1 MRIWAKEWQNSHLL
15 RDLTIEDTSD
25 ETRTHKVFHA
35 IDEIC
40 EKFDNKFMIIPSSVH
55 ELIIIPSEGV
65 DPYNILEMISEVN
78 GSEVRSEEVLSN
90 DLYMYDREKKTI
102 IKF

>member
-40 EKFDNKFMIIPSSVH
+40 EKLDLQHPIWLDSTIRDFQRHARCRFSKDAFT
-55 ELIIIPSEGV
+55 
-65 DPYNILEMISEVN
+65 
-78 GSEVRSEEVLSN
+78 EEVPFDYLEIQVLEE
-90 DLYMYDREKKTI
+90 DH
-102 IKF
+102 